1 MKFGLEWFRNGPEY
15 FQNQF
20 WSCRN
25 PQKSTLDLKTEFR
38 NFPPLQKTVFVHK
51 SFFWSLISN
60 PISQKLFLWTIRTI
74 LVFGKNWNLIGK
86 LSSKSR
92 FFGKSGFLRLL
103 WKWVNSLG
111 VDSEKVTSGGK
122 LPQGLLFP
130 KNDDFWNFGT
140 CPFGENDGF
149 PHIWSI
155 WVQILY
161 IFGTYLVRDGYLVGT
176 WLVRGFDPNCRTQGP
191 MRIILTLPAVP
202 MAFVPPGL
210 P

>member
-1 MKFGLEWFRNGPEY
+1 MIQEW
-15 FQNQF
+15 
-20 WSCRN
+20 SRN

-38 NFPPLQKTVFVHK
+38 NFPPLQKTVFVHN

-60 PISQKLFLWTIRTI
+60 PISQKLFLWTIQTI

-122 LPQGLLFP
+122 LPQGLLYLKKWRFLE
-130 KNDDFWNFGT
+130 FWDM
-140 CPFGENDGF
+140 P
-149 PHIWSI
+149 IWGKWRFSLYLLHMGPVFVYI
-155 WVQILY
+155 WY
-161 IFGTYLVRDGYLVGT
+161 IFGTWWVRGWYVVGT
-176 WLVRGFDPNCRTQGP
+176 WLVRGWYVDSSQIVEIR
-191 MRIILTLPAVP
+191 VP
-202 MAFVPPGL
+202 WESF
-210 P
+210 

>member
-1 MKFGLEWFRNGPEY
+1 MVQNIFKINFGIVETL
-15 FQNQF
+15 
-20 WSCRN
+20 
-25 PQKSTLDLKTEFR
+25 KS
-38 NFPPLQKTVFVHK
+38 PPWASKLNSGIFHPSKNSVFVHN
-51 SFFWSLISN
+51 SFCWSLISN

-92 FFGKSGFLRLL
+92 CFGKSGFLRIL

-161 IFGTYLVRDGYLVGT
+161 VFGTYLVRDGYLVGT
-176 WLVRGFDPNCRTQGP
+176 WLVRGGYVVGTRLVRGFLQIR
-191 MRIILTLPAVP
+191 VP
-202 MAFVPPGL
+202 WESF
-210 P
+210 